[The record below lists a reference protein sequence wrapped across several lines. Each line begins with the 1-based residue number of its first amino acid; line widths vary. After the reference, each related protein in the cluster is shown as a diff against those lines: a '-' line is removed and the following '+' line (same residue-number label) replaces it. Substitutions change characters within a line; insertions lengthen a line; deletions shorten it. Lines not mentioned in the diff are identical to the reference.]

1 MINSISLGLL
11 LVIIAVVLLL
21 LAGLLI
27 VFDATNTHAYF
38 ELLAFGAAAGFLG
51 VKIP

>member
-1 MINSISLGLL
+1 MINSISLGLIF
-11 LVIIAVVLLL
+11 VIVAVVLLL

-27 VFDATNTHAYF
+27 VFDATNTKSYF